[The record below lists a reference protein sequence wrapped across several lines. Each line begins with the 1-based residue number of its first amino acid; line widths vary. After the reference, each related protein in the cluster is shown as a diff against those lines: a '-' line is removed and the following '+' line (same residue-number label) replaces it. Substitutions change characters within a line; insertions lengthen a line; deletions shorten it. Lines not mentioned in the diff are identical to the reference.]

1 VTDEKVDPRLRAE
14 HHAKEAERLLAK
26 RWDVITTVI
35 KAGSHA
41 TLAVYYATLAGQETA
56 TRQRS

>member
-1 VTDEKVDPRLRAE
+1 MSAEQVDPQRLAE

-35 KAGSHA
+35 KAGAHA
-41 TLAVYYATLAGQETA
+41 SLAVYYATQAGQKPLSTP
-56 TRQRS
+56 RN